1 MTRRRFGGGVNWAKK
16 ASAAH
21 RHIANMRETDERDV
35 GGQRVDL
42 AALLAEPIGDF
53 AAYDLDHE
61 LAVHDFRAR
70 AHRWLTRAA

>member
-1 MTRRRFGGGVNWAKK
+1 MTRRRYGGGVNWAKK

-21 RHIANMRETDERDV
+21 RHTANMRETDERDV

-42 AALLAEPIGDF
+42 AALLAEDF

-61 LAVHDFRAR
+61 VAVRDFRQR
-70 AHRWLTRAA
+70 SHRWLTRAA